1 MRLSNGLSGNGEVQL
16 WDTETGREL
25 CEPIVRDMDQD
36 VSVHSYTSSDGR
48 RLFAGL
54 SGGHKQLS
62 YISFDIPPS
71 DQPMPAWLADLAEAL
86 SGFRLTGDNTLEL
99 LRVDQQNSILHNV
112 AGNVSADHTD
122 EWSAVVR
129 WLLDYGKDAVVSPSS
144 TLTIW
149 ALVSRDSSPTTGA
162 PVRMDLLVHSPL
174 NPKSPNPTV

>member
-1 MRLSNGLSGNGEVQL
+1 VLLLFYHNLSS
-16 WDTETGREL
+16 
-25 CEPIVRDMDQD
+25 PIEDSQPFLLERILVLR
-36 VSVHSYTSSDGR
+36 
-48 RLFAGL
+48 
-54 SGGHKQLS
+54 
-62 YISFDIPPS
+62 IS
-71 DQPMPAWLADLAEAL
+71 EAL
-86 SGFRLTGDNTLEL
+86 GGFRLTGDNTLEL
-99 LRVDQQNSILHNV
+99 LRVDQQNSIPHNV

-174 NPKSPNPTV
+174 NPKSPNPPV

>member
-1 MRLSNGLSGNGEVQL
+1 VGGGTGNGEVQL

-36 VSVHSYTSSDGR
+36 VSVHSYASSDGR

-86 SGFRLTGDNTLEL
+86 CGFRLTGDNTLEL

-162 PVRMDLLVHSPL
+162 PVRMDCAGGGIAGTTLS
-174 NPKSPNPTV
+174 STRRS

>member
-1 MRLSNGLSGNGEVQL
+1 MLVFILTR
-16 WDTETGREL
+16 
-25 CEPIVRDMDQD
+25 
-36 VSVHSYTSSDGR
+36 GR

-62 YISFDIPPS
+62 YISFDIYRRPTSQCPP
-71 DQPMPAWLADLAEAL
+71 WLADLAEAL
-86 SGFRLTGDNTLEL
+86 GGFRLTGDNTLEL
-99 LRVDQQNSILHNV
+99 LRVDQQNSILHDV
-112 AGNVSADHTD
+112 AGNVSAEHTD

-174 NPKSPNPTV
+174 NPKSPNPPV

>member
-1 MRLSNGLSGNGEVQL
+1 VGGGTGNGEVQL

-86 SGFRLTGDNTLEL
+86 CGFRLTGDNTLEL

-112 AGNVSADHTD
+112 AGNVSTDHTD

-129 WLLDYGKDAVVSPSS
+129 VGYLIMERTRL
-144 TLTIW
+144 
-149 ALVSRDSSPTTGA
+149 SRHPQ
-162 PVRMDLLVHSPL
+162 R
-174 NPKSPNPTV
+174 